1 MDTIKQVNEIV
12 GAPLW
17 GVLFPIVVYFFRI
30 LIKKFNSVPKEKESL
45 LLIDGLKPWML
56 GFGYSFSATKAY
68 RANNKIDYF
77 SAVIFTVVF
86 IVFLVSLATFVNQ
99 HALKV
104 PSGWADLYY
113 ENAGEREMFLLSQ
126 DKARNVYGGKM
137 WGLDVSVCKRNNIE
151 LSNELHISKE
161 LIEIICNSIGH
172 KEYFDEIARKIEET
186 NILKVVIYVSYFAFL
201 LAFTYVIIDMWVSL
215 YIRSKIFKYYEKEKA
230 KAYEYLT

>member
-17 GVLFPIVVYFFRI
+17 GVLFPIVVYFFRF

-56 GFGYSFSATKAY
+56 GFGYSFSAIKAY

-77 SAVIFTVVF
+77 SAVIFTAVF

-113 ENAGEREMFLLSQ
+113 DNGGKREMILLSQ
-126 DKARNVYGGKM
+126 EKAKNVYGDRK
-137 WGLDVSVCKRNNIE
+137 WELDVSECKKNNIE
-151 LSNELHISKE
+151 LSNEFHISKE
-161 LIEIICNSIGH
+161 LIEIICNVIGH
-172 KEYFDEIARKIEET
+172 KEYSDEISSKIEET
-186 NILKVVIYVSYFAFL
+186 KFFKIGLYISCFSL
-201 LAFTYVIIDMWVSL
+201 LFIFTYVIIDMWVSL
-215 YIRSKIFKYYEKEKA
+215 YIRDKILKHHEKEKA